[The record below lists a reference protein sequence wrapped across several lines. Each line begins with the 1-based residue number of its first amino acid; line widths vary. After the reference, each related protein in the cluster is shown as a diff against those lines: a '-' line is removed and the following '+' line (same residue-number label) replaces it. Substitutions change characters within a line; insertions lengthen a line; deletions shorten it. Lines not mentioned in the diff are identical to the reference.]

1 MKVNEVIPT
10 LIACICFIIFLL
22 VLFIKS
28 LLSIISDLKRVL
40 NRDKSSFSN
49 DLNFKITRI
58 SDLILKILNGFFLA
72 ISGTILVFGIKNI
85 VGYILKLF

>member
-1 MKVNEVIPT
+1 MKGNKVIPT

-49 DLNFKITRI
+49 DLNFIITRI
-58 SDLILKILNGFFLA
+58 SDLILQILNGFFLA
-72 ISGTILVFGIKNI
+72 ISGAMLVFGIKNI
-85 VGYILKLF
+85 IGYILKLF